1 MEFGSPIFRE
11 TKKYQRSNQ
20 NRRGNLSN
28 TDAKIM
34 GEPIYKKHKAYKKIR
49 DKQNQFSENN
59 IPTLTR
65 KFTCRIR
72 EGFCLEREELWIQPR
87 HG

>member
-1 MEFGSPIFRE
+1 
-11 TKKYQRSNQ
+11 
-20 NRRGNLSN
+20 
-28 TDAKIM
+28 M
-34 GEPIYKKHKAYKKIR
+34 GEPIYKKHKAYTKIR

-59 IPTLTR
+59 ILTLTR

-72 EGFCLEREELWIQPR
+72 GGFCLERQELWIQPR